1 MTRKETKLAACIIPQ
16 NGYVLCRR
24 IAGDSAEVQKNG
36 FVCSVPQMPVYE
48 VLKTSGSQSQVR
60 AGDHIICNSKGT
72 QVQVDD
78 ESLWLFKQES
88 IAAKLRE
95 ED

>member
-1 MTRKETKLAACIIPQ
+1 MIHKEIKLAACIIPQ
-16 NGYVLCRR
+16 NSYVLCRR
-24 IAGDSAEVQKNG
+24 IADESTEVQKNG

-48 VLKTSGSQSQVR
+48 VLKISGSQSQVR
-60 AGDHIICNSKGT
+60 VGDHIICNSKGT

-78 ESLWLFKQES
+78 ESLWLFKQEN